1 MIFAAR
7 FSVPERV
14 ICTIAS
20 FYSYY
25 QAPSGF
31 CCLMQIRAF
40 VILTSRGLMKGK
52 DVLNSGLRSKK
63 KTSSCK
69 RPINVVKKSN
79 QSINQS
85 IKQSTNQTISEGDS
99 K

>member
-20 FYSYY
+20 FNSYY
-25 QAPSGF
+25 QTPSGF
-31 CCLMQIRAF
+31 YCLMHIRAF

-52 DVLNSGLRSKK
+52 DVLNSGLSSKK
-63 KTSSCK
+63 RRHRAK
-69 RPINVVKKSN
+69 
-79 QSINQS
+79 
-85 IKQSTNQTISEGDS
+85 GLLM
-99 K
+99 